1 MQIHDVRADTKRTWT
16 SRLDSSIKRVM
27 LQNRRAAQELQLHM
41 DESALLQKENKI
53 LMEERTKLLHVRDP
67 VL

>member
-1 MQIHDVRADTKRTWT
+1 MDD
-16 SRLDSSIKRVM
+16 RLDSSIKRVM

-53 LMEERTKLLHVRDP
+53 LMEERTKLLHVRTSS
-67 VL
+67 